1 MENIITSFN
10 NINLNQEINDILL
23 KIIDYDFDIIAK
35 NYMNNITNFCF
46 ESVPEFEYYLTEDN
60 NKLIYNYLIN
70 NNKGYDILRY
80 KILDLI
86 IKHNCNIIVID
97 IKIKAYL
104 DYYLN
109 YIKLNI

>member
-10 NINLNQEINDILL
+10 SINLNKEINKILL
-23 KIIDYDFDIIAK
+23 KIIDFDFDIIAK
-35 NYMNNITNFCF
+35 NYINNITDFCF
-46 ESVPEFEYYLTEDN
+46 EQVPEFEYYLTEDN

-97 IKIKAYL
+97 IKIKAYV

-109 YIKLNI
+109 HIKINI